1 MSKIEDGKPSIV
13 ATLNGSIAGLAGVTP
28 ASGYITSQ
36 SAFILGIVLGFAS
49 YYGVKLFKNKLKI
62 DDALDVSSV
71 YAATSLPSLPRL
83 APLHNLRWGLRAAAA
98 LVNLPCQP
106 ALGSDVWLPS
116 CPGTA

>member
-1 MSKIEDGKPSIV
+1 MSKVEDGKPSIV
-13 ATLNGSIAGLAGVTP
+13 ATLNGCIAGLAGVTP
-28 ASGYITSQ
+28 ASGFITSQ

-71 YAATSLPSLPRL
+71 YAA
-83 APLHNLRWGLRAAAA
+83 APLPALSHRLIWPSAGLHPAAAA

-106 ALGSDVWLPS
+106 ALGPHVRLPS